1 MGRGARSGNK
11 EGQATP
17 GEVSS
22 LLARSSTL
30 QVFQQHNKNF
40 RRGIEHV
47 FRRFVEVG
55 GPPPAMPAMMQ
66 QQPPASNSDT
76 SEQTCGDP
84 HQTQQEQQQQTNTH
98 YHQQS
103 RLLARSPTVLSPGN
117 SNNVVI
123 SREQFA
129 QVLLHELRLPLEE
142 YEASAQLVQLVFDS
156 LRLLQQNLMQIT
168 QPRTR

>member
-66 QQPPASNSDT
+66 QQTPASSSDT

-84 HQTQQEQQQQTNTH
+84 HQMQQQEQQQQQTSTH
-98 YHQQS
+98 HHQQS
-103 RLLARSPTVLSPGN
+103 RLLARSPTVLSTGN

-142 YEASAQLVQLVFDS
+142 YEVSAHS
-156 LRLLQQNLMQIT
+156 
-168 QPRTR
+168 